1 MFILLLKTC
10 CSLLQSIDFKARNT
24 QEGLSLPLRQLL
36 PAVKVFSDWMT
47 HSSDLWQASSI
58 STHRVLWESV
68 SQFTNALSYVD
79 IDDLHDDNGIEVVT
93 LYEDEFLAGFKP
105 LIEASKP
112 LCKINDIE
120 LK

>member
-1 MFILLLKTC
+1 MKLIIFCCHFFFVDSDEQYVRVGTPHDQALNLAIEMFILLLKTC

-58 STHRVLWESV
+58 RYIKNNTWVHGIMESLVACSTRYCIS
-68 SQFTNALSYVD
+68 
-79 IDDLHDDNGIEVVT
+79 
-93 LYEDEFLAGFKP
+93 
-105 LIEASKP
+105 
-112 LCKINDIE
+112 
-120 LK
+120 